1 MWLGLHFPDLGLEVF
16 DADRNLPLV
25 LVEDQQVVASS
36 PRAHALGI
44 VCGGTLATARSVC
57 AEIRH
62 FQRDREKERKR
73 LELLAEAL
81 YCFSSLVSIEL
92 PDGVVLEVAR
102 SRRLYSDLD
111 ILTAQAVA
119 VARALG
125 HEANARM
132 APTPAAALLLARSG
146 AQSIAQAPIAAAGL
160 SGAQQAQ
167 LASMGMRRLGPLL
180 ELPETELG
188 LRFGT
193 ELVDFLGR
201 VSGRLP
207 DPRPGISPVAQFS
220 RELHLLDPIRDKDG
234 LLFPMQRLLGELEIW
249 LIGRQLGAERL
260 RWRFAAHAPEGAVT
274 MEVRFGQGRQRKS
287 AFLPVTRLRLERLE
301 LPEDVVTVALEAQA
315 LSPHAPGSLGLLVQ
329 RSGETPVAGPEL
341 LDLIDELRARLGP
354 ECCHGIASVDEH
366 VPERAWRPVW
376 TPAKSA
382 LWRRSPQRIRRK
394 SPRPDS
400 AAAESS
406 SRALPRPTWLF
417 DPPRRVDP
425 SRLTLLRGPERIR
438 TAWWR
443 QSLARDYYLARHD
456 SGVCCWTFVD
466 DEGRWF
472 LHGYFA

>member
-16 DADRNLPLV
+16 DADPALPVV

-57 AEIRH
+57 AGIRH
-62 FQRDREKERKR
+62 FQRDRERERKR

-81 YCFSSLVSIEL
+81 YRFSSLVSIEL

-102 SRRLYSDLD
+102 SRKLYSDLD

-125 HEANARM
+125 HEASARV

-146 AQSIAQAPIAAAGL
+146 AANVAQAPVAAAGL
-160 SGAQQAQ
+160 SGTQQAQ

-207 DPRPGISPVAQFS
+207 DPRPGISPAAQFS
-220 RELHLLDPIRDKDG
+220 RELNLLDPIRDKNG

-260 RWRFAAHAPEGAVT
+260 RWRFAAHAPEDAVF
-274 MEVRFGQGRQRKS
+274 MEVRFGQSRQRKS
-287 AFLPVTRLRLERLE
+287 AFLPVTRLQLERLE
-301 LPEDVVTVALEAQA
+301 LPEDVVTVALEARA
-315 LSPHAPGSLGLLVQ
+315 LIPHAPGSHGLLVE
-329 RSGETPVAGPEL
+329 RPGETPIADSEL
-341 LDLIDELRARLGP
+341 LDFIDELRARLGP

-376 TPAKSA
+376 TPAKNTE
-382 LWRRSPQRIRRK
+382 RRGSLKRIRPK
-394 SPRPDS
+394 SPGPDG
-400 AAAESS
+400 AAGASGG
-406 SRALPRPTWLF
+406 RALPRPTWLF

-425 SRLTLLRGPERIR
+425 SRLTLLRGPERLR
-438 TAWWR
+438 TGWWR
-443 QSLARDYYLARHD
+443 QSLTRDYYLARHD
-456 SGVCCWTFVD
+456 SGVCCWVFVD
-466 DEGRWF
+466 DEACWF